1 MKDATFKP
9 TVLYLIALIICGSNG
24 IVASLINL
32 PSYQIVFFRML
43 LGTLFLLT
51 VKFVQKEAFTI
62 QKYPKDFQALIGSGV
77 ALGLQW
83 TFLFEAYQLVGVGI
97 ATLEYYCGP
106 VIVMV
111 LTPFLFG
118 EKFTTKKILGFLVVV
133 IGAALIIGYGVG
145 LNLSPTGL
153 LLGALSAVLYAIM
166 VICNRQLKNVSGIE
180 GTSIQLGIGC
190 AVVALVTIVFH
201 SIELPAD
208 PASVN
213 WLAVLT
219 IGLFNTG
226 LGSFLYFPQLTK
238 IPVQRVAVF
247 GYLEP
252 LSAVIFSA
260 LILGEP
266 FGLLKIIGTACII
279 GGAIFAE
286 LSGASPNKSEAIETP
301 L

>member
-1 MKDATFKP
+1 MRDATFKP

-24 IVASLINL
+24 IVASFINL

-43 LGTLFLLT
+43 LGTLFLLA
-51 VKFVQKEAFTI
+51 VKLVQKEAFTI
-62 QKYPKDFQALIGSGV
+62 QNYPKDFQALVGSGI

-83 TFLFEAYQLVGVGI
+83 TFLFEAYRLVGVGI

-106 VIVMV
+106 VIVMA
-111 LTPFLFG
+111 LSPLLFG
-118 EKFTTKKILGFLVVV
+118 EKLTVKKVLGFLIV
-133 IGAALIIGYGVG
+133 IVGAALIIGYGVG
-145 LNLSPTGL
+145 LNLSPLGL
-153 LLGALSAVLYAIM
+153 LLGALSAVLYAVM
-166 VICNRQLKNVSGIE
+166 VICNRQLKDVSGIE

-190 AVVALVTIVFH
+190 VIVAVVTIVFH
-201 SIELPAD
+201 GIEIPAQ
-208 PASVN
+208 PETVN

-226 LGSFLYFPQLTK
+226 LGSLLYFPQITK

-286 LSGASPNKSEAIETP
+286 LSSGPSDPPEAIETP

>member
-51 VKFVQKEAFTI
+51 VKFAQKEAFTI
-62 QKYPKDFQALIGSGV
+62 QKYPKDFQALIGSGI

-106 VIVMV
+106 VIVMT

-118 EKFTTKKILGFLVVV
+118 EKFTAKKILGFLVVV

-145 LNLSPTGL
+145 LNLAHRPSFRC
-153 LLGALSAVLYAIM
+153 S
-166 VICNRQLKNVSGIE
+166 ICCPICHHGNL
-180 GTSIQLGIGC
+180 
-190 AVVALVTIVFH
+190 
-201 SIELPAD
+201 
-208 PASVN
+208 
-213 WLAVLT
+213 
-219 IGLFNTG
+219 
-226 LGSFLYFPQLTK
+226 
-238 IPVQRVAVF
+238 
-247 GYLEP
+247 
-252 LSAVIFSA
+252 
-260 LILGEP
+260 
-266 FGLLKIIGTACII
+266 
-279 GGAIFAE
+279 
-286 LSGASPNKSEAIETP
+286 
-301 L
+301 

>member
-62 QKYPKDFQALIGSGV
+62 QKYPKDFQALIGSGI

-106 VIVMV
+106 VIVMA

-118 EKFTTKKILGFLVVV
+118 EKFTTKKITWLPC
-133 IGAALIIGYGVG
+133 
-145 LNLSPTGL
+145 S
-153 LLGALSAVLYAIM
+153 
-166 VICNRQLKNVSGIE
+166 CNWSCFNY
-180 GTSIQLGIGC
+180 
-190 AVVALVTIVFH
+190 
-201 SIELPAD
+201 
-208 PASVN
+208 
-213 WLAVLT
+213 WLWSWT
-219 IGLFNTG
+219 
-226 LGSFLYFPQLTK
+226 
-238 IPVQRVAVF
+238 
-247 GYLEP
+247 EP
-252 LSAVIFSA
+252 LAHWPSFRRSICCFICHYGD
-260 LILGEP
+260 L
-266 FGLLKIIGTACII
+266 
-279 GGAIFAE
+279 
-286 LSGASPNKSEAIETP
+286 
-301 L
+301 

>member
-1 MKDATFKP
+1 MKDTTFKP

-24 IVASLINL
+24 IVASFINL

-43 LGTLFLLT
+43 LGTIFLLI
-51 VKFVQKEAFTI
+51 VKLVQKEAFTI
-62 QKYPKDFQALIGSGV
+62 QKYPQDFQALIGSGI

-83 TFLFEAYQLVGVGI
+83 TFLFEAYRLVGVGI

-106 VIVMV
+106 VIVMA
-111 LTPFLFG
+111 LSPLLFG
-118 EKFTTKKILGFLVVV
+118 EKLTAKKILGFITVV
-133 IGAALIIGYGVG
+133 IGATLIIGYGVG
-145 LNLSPTGL
+145 LNLSPSGL
-153 LLGALSAVLYAIM
+153 LLGALSAVLYAVM
-166 VICNRQLKNVSGIE
+166 VVCNKQLKHISGLE

-190 AVVALVTIVFH
+190 ALVALITVVFH
-201 SIELPAD
+201 GIEVPTDLL
-208 PASVN
+208 SVN

-260 LILGEP
+260 FILGEP
-266 FGLLKIIGTACII
+266 FDLLKIIGTACIV

-286 LSGASPNKSEAIETP
+286 LSGTSFHKSEAIKT
-301 L
+301 LL